1 MTVGFTCGSFDLLHP
16 GHALMLE
23 EAKSHCD
30 KLVVGVQVD
39 PTIDRPQKNKPIMS
53 LDERLIMVRSMRWVD
68 AVHTYE
74 TEAGLL
80 TLLDIVKPDVRIV
93 GADWKGKQFTGWQ
106 LPIRV
111 IFNTRGHAYSSSAL
125 RDRVFE
131 AEMRRRA
138 DAALLPYIDNV
149 IKAL

>member
-1 MTVGFTCGSFDLLHP
+1 
-16 GHALMLE
+16 MLE
-23 EAKSHCD
+23 EAKRHCD
-30 KLVVGVQVD
+30 KLIVGVQVD

-111 IFNTRGHAYSSSAL
+111 IFISRDHDYSTSSLRTRVMSVEIEKHATASLMPHMEKIQQYLKNT
-125 RDRVFE
+125 
-131 AEMRRRA
+131 
-138 DAALLPYIDNV
+138 PT
-149 IKAL
+149 